1 MLHYPARL
9 TTEGERILVGFP
21 DFPEAHTFGDTREE
35 ALTRASDALLTVID
49 AYMKDRQRLPQPSR
63 GRGRV
68 MVNVPPLSVPKIEL
82 YNAMRQKRITK
93 AELGRRLGWHMPQ
106 VDRVLDVRHAS
117 RMDRLQQALQ
127 AVDRR
132 LEVTVVEA

>member
-1 MLHYPARL
+1 MLHYPVRL
-9 TTEGERILVGFP
+9 TTEGGRILVDCP
-21 DFPEAHTFGDTREE
+21 DFPEAHTFGDTRED

-63 GRGRV
+63 GRV
-68 MVNVPPLSVPKIEL
+68 MVDVPQLAVPKIEL
-82 YNAMRQKRITK
+82 YKAMQQKRITK

-106 VDRVLDVRHAS
+106 VDRVLDVYHAS

>member
-9 TTEGERILVGFP
+9 TTEGDRILVDFL

-49 AYMKDRQRLPQPSR
+49 AYMTDRQRLPQPSK
-63 GRGRV
+63 GRI
-68 MVNVPPLSVPKIEL
+68 MVSVPPLTVPKIAL
-82 YNAMRQKRITK
+82 YNAMQQKRITK

-117 RMDRLQQALQ
+117 RMDRLQQALL

-132 LEVTVVEA
+132 LEITVVEA

>member
-1 MLHYPARL
+1 MLHYPVRL
-9 TTEGERILVGFP
+9 TTEGASVLVDFP
-21 DFPEAHTFGDTREE
+21 DFPEAHTYGETREE

-49 AYMKDRQRLPQPSR
+49 AYMKDRQRLPQPSK
-63 GRGRV
+63 GKV
-68 MVNVPPLSVPKIEL
+68 MVNVPVLAVPKIEL
-82 YNAMRQKRITK
+82 YNAMREKRITK

-106 VDRVLDVRHAS
+106 VDRVLDVHHAS

>member
-1 MLHYPARL
+1 MMRYPVRL
-9 TTEGERILVGFP
+9 TTEGGHVLADFP

-49 AYMKDRQRLPQPSR
+49 AYMKDRQRLPRPSK
-63 GRGRV
+63 GRV
-68 MVNVPPLSVPKIEL
+68 MVDVPPLAVPKIGL
-82 YNAMRQKRITK
+82 YSAMREKRITK

-106 VDRVLDVRHAS
+106 VDRILDIHHAS
-117 RMDRLQQALQ
+117 RMDRLEQALQ

>member
-1 MLHYPARL
+1 MLHYPVKL
-9 TTEGERILVGFP
+9 TTEGEYILVDFP
-21 DFPEAHTFGDTREE
+21 DFPEAHTFGNTRED
-35 ALTRASDALLTVID
+35 ALRRASDALLTVIE

-63 GRGRV
+63 GKLTV
-68 MVNVPPLSVPKIEL
+68 TVPPLTVPKIEL
-82 YNAMRQKRITK
+82 YKAMQQKRITK

-106 VDRVLDVRHAS
+106 VDRILDVRHAS

>member
-1 MLHYPARL
+1 MLHYPVKL
-9 TTEGERILVGFP
+9 TTEGEYMLVDFP
-21 DFPEAHTFGDTREE
+21 DFPEAHTLGDTREE
-35 ALTRASDALLTVID
+35 ALRRASDALLTVIE

-63 GRGRV
+63 GKLTV
-68 MVNVPPLSVPKIEL
+68 TVPPLTVPKIEL
-82 YNAMRQKRITK
+82 YKAMQQKRITK

-106 VDRVLDVRHAS
+106 VDRILDVRHAS

>member
-1 MLHYPARL
+1 MLQYPVKL
-9 TTEGERILVGFP
+9 TTEGECILVDFP

-35 ALTRASDALLTVID
+35 ALRRASDALLTVIE

-63 GRGRV
+63 GKLTV
-68 MVNVPPLSVPKIEL
+68 TVPPLTVPKIEL
-82 YNAMRQKRITK
+82 YKAMQQKRITK

-106 VDRVLDVRHAS
+106 VDRILDVRHAS

>member
-1 MLHYPARL
+1 MLHYPVKL
-9 TTEGERILVGFP
+9 TTEGERILVDFP
-21 DFPEAHTFGDTREE
+21 DFPEAHTFGDTKEE
-35 ALTRASDALLTVID
+35 ALRRASDALLTVIE

-63 GRGRV
+63 GRLT
-68 MVNVPPLSVPKIEL
+68 VNVPPLTVPKIEL
-82 YNAMRQKRITK
+82 YNAMQQKRITK

-106 VDRVLDVRHAS
+106 VDRVFDLRHAS

-132 LEVTVVEA
+132 LQVTVVEA

>member
-1 MLHYPARL
+1 MLHYPVKL
-9 TTEGERILVGFP
+9 TTEGEYILVDFP

-35 ALTRASDALLTVID
+35 ALRRASDALLTVIE

-63 GRGRV
+63 GKLTV
-68 MVNVPPLSVPKIEL
+68 TVPPLTVPKIEL
-82 YNAMRQKRITK
+82 YKAMQQKRITK

-106 VDRVLDVRHAS
+106 VDRILDVRHAS

>member
-1 MLHYPARL
+1 MLRYPVRL
-9 TTEGERILVGFP
+9 TTEGERVLVDFP

-49 AYMKDRQRLPQPSR
+49 AYMNDRQRLPQPSR
-63 GRGRV
+63 GKV
-68 MVNVPPLSVPKIEL
+68 VVDVPLLAVPKIEL
-82 YNAMRQKRITK
+82 YNAMHQKRITK

-106 VDRVLDVRHAS
+106 VDRVLDVHHAS
-117 RMDRLQQALQ
+117 RIDRLEQALQ

-132 LEVTVVEA
+132 LQVTVVDA

>member
-1 MLHYPARL
+1 MLNYPVKL
-9 TTEGERILVGFP
+9 TTEGEFILVDFP
-21 DFPEAHTFGDTREE
+21 DFPEAHTFGETREE
-35 ALTRASDALLTVID
+35 ALRRASDALLTVIE

-63 GRGRV
+63 GKLTV
-68 MVNVPPLSVPKIEL
+68 TVPPLTVPKIEL
-82 YNAMRQKRITK
+82 YKAMQQKRITK

-106 VDRVLDVRHAS
+106 VDRILDVRHAS

>member
-1 MLHYPARL
+1 MLRYPVKLIA
-9 TTEGERILVGFP
+9 EGGRVLVDFP

-63 GRGRV
+63 GRV
-68 MVNVPPLSVPKIEL
+68 MVKVPPLAVPKIEL
-82 YNAMRQKRITK
+82 YKAMQQKRITK
-93 AELGRRLGWHMPQ
+93 AELARRLGWHMPQ
-106 VDRVLDVRHAS
+106 VDRVLDVHHAS
-117 RMDRLQQALQ
+117 RIDSLQQALQ

-132 LEVTVVEA
+132 LEVTVVDA

>member
-1 MLHYPARL
+1 MLHYPVRL
-9 TTEGERILVGFP
+9 TTEGGRILVDFP
-21 DFPEAHTFGDTREE
+21 DFPEAHTFGDTRED

-63 GRGRV
+63 GRV
-68 MVNVPPLSVPKIEL
+68 MVDVPQLAVPKIEL
-82 YNAMRQKRITK
+82 YKAMQQKRITK

-106 VDRVLDVRHAS
+106 VDRVLDVYHAS

>member
-1 MLHYPARL
+1 MLRYPVRL
-9 TTEGERILVGFP
+9 TREGGHVLVDFP

-49 AYMKDRQRLPQPSR
+49 AYMKDRQRLPQPSK
-63 GRGRV
+63 GRV
-68 MVNVPPLSVPKIEL
+68 VVDVPSLAVPKIGL
-82 YNAMRQKRITK
+82 YNAMRENRITK

-106 VDRVLDVRHAS
+106 VDRILDVHHAS
-117 RMDRLQQALQ
+117 RMDRLEQALQ

>member
-1 MLHYPARL
+1 MLHYPVRL
-9 TTEGERILVGFP
+9 TTEGGRILVDFP

-35 ALTRASDALLTVID
+35 ALTRASDALLTVIN

-63 GRGRV
+63 GRV
-68 MVNVPPLSVPKIEL
+68 MVNVPPLAVPKIEL
-82 YNAMRQKRITK
+82 YKAMQQKRITK

-106 VDRVLDVRHAS
+106 VDRILDVHHAS

>member
-1 MLHYPARL
+1 MYTR
-9 TTEGERILVGFP
+9 GFP
-21 DFPEAHTFGDTREE
+21 GFPEAHTFGDTREE
-35 ALTRASDALLTVID
+35 ALRRASDALLTVIE

-63 GRGRV
+63 GKLTV
-68 MVNVPPLSVPKIEL
+68 TVPPLTVPKIEL
-82 YNAMRQKRITK
+82 YKAMQQKRITK

-106 VDRVLDVRHAS
+106 VDRIHDVRRAS

>member
-1 MLHYPARL
+1 MLYYPVRL
-9 TTEGERILVGFP
+9 TTEGGRILVAFP

-49 AYMKDRQRLPQPSR
+49 AYMRDRQRLPQPSK
-63 GRGRV
+63 GVV
-68 MVNVPPLSVPKIEL
+68 MVDVPPLAVPKVEL
-82 YNAMRQKRITK
+82 YNAMQQKRITK

-106 VDRVLDVRHAS
+106 VDRVLDVHHAS

-132 LEVTVVEA
+132 LEVTVVKA

>member
-1 MLHYPARL
+1 MLRYPVRL
-9 TTEGERILVGFP
+9 TTEGEHVLVDFP

-63 GRGRV
+63 GRV
-68 MVNVPPLSVPKIEL
+68 VVDVPPLAVPKIEL
-82 YNAMRQKRITK
+82 YNAMHQQRITK

-106 VDRVLDVRHAS
+106 VDRVLDVHHAS
-117 RMDRLQQALQ
+117 RIDRLQQALQ

-132 LEVTVVEA
+132 LEITVVDA

>member
-1 MLHYPARL
+1 MLHYPVRV
-9 TTEGERILVGFP
+9 TTEGERILVDFP

-63 GRGRV
+63 GRVRV
-68 MVNVPPLSVPKIEL
+68 SVPPLAVPKIEL
-82 YNAMRQKRITK
+82 YNAMRQQRITK

-106 VDRVLDVRHAS
+106 VDRVLDVHHAS

-132 LEVTVVEA
+132 LEVTVVKA

>member
-1 MLHYPARL
+1 MLHYPVRL
-9 TTEGERILVGFP
+9 TTEGERVLVDFP

-63 GRGRV
+63 GGV
-68 MVNVPPLSVPKIEL
+68 MVNVPPLAVPKIEL
-82 YNAMRQKRITK
+82 YNAMQHQRITK

-106 VDRVLDVRHAS
+106 VDRVLDVHHAS
-117 RMDRLQQALQ
+117 RMDRLQQALE

-132 LEVTVVEA
+132 LEVTVVDA